1 VPVSAATAVLVAV
14 GLDAAFGEPPAR
26 VHPVA
31 LFGRLV
37 GRIERAISS
46 GSVDRPARA
55 RLAGAL
61 VALVLPLGFA
71 GVAAG
76 VVGVGTR
83 IDPWIGAALAGLAL
97 FSTTSLRLLITSARG
112 VIDATETDL
121 DRARH
126 DLRALAGRDATELD
140 AAHVRSAAVE
150 SLAEN
155 LADGLV
161 APLTAFALVAGGAG
175 LLTGSG
181 AVPAGTSAVAASTS
195 LPAATGAAAWVKGVN
210 TLDSMLGYHS
220 KPVGWASARLD
231 DLVMWLPARATALLL
246 AIAGGSPRLPFHAET
261 RALARRPASPNSGWP
276 MATMAAV
283 LSVRLRKP
291 DAYDLDPETAV
302 SSDASDSAKT
312 GDGDGE
318 GAPLPDVAAATR
330 GIRVTRR
337 AGLLAVAV
345 AGVAAWW

>member
-1 VPVSAATAVLVAV
+1 MPVSAATAVLVAV

-46 GSVDRPARA
+46 GSVDRPGRA

-210 TLDSMLGYHS
+210 TLDSMLGYPDR
-220 KPVGWASARLD
+220 PVGTASARLD
-231 DLVMWLPARATALLL
+231 DAIMWVPARVSAVLL
-246 AIAGGSPRLPFHAET
+246 AVAAGSPGSLFD
-261 RALARRPASPNSGWP
+261 ARRWARVPASPNSGWP
-276 MATMAAV
+276 MATAAAA
-283 LSVRLRKP
+283 LGVRLSKP
-291 DAYDLDPETAV
+291 GAYTLNP
-302 SSDASDSAKT
+302 
-312 GDGDGE
+312 
-318 GAPLPDVAAATR
+318 GAALPSLAES
-330 GIRVTRR
+330 R
-337 AGLLAVAV
+337 AGVRAVALAGALAFLFAGIAV
-345 AGVAAWW
+345 AGVTTWP